1 MKAARPIR
9 SKLLALAFLLFA
21 SAAAAEDGALET
33 VTVVTGTGRHKFQSE
48 IAATATERAKGL
60 MFRTRLAPGHAM
72 LFDFG
77 EERQIAMWMRNTHVA
92 LDMVFIARTG
102 QVVAIAENTVPLSI
116 AIISPALPAYAVLE
130 VNAGT
135 AARIGL
141 AAGDQVEHRIF
152 APER

>member
-9 SKLLALAFLLFA
+9 SKLLALAFLVFA
-21 SAAAAEDGALET
+21 SAAAAKDGALQT
-33 VTVVTGTGRHKFQSE
+33 VTVVTGTGRHDFQSE

-77 EERQIAMWMRNTHVA
+77 GERQIAMWMKNTYVA
-92 LDMVFIARTG
+92 LDMVFIARSG
-102 QVVAIAENTVPLSI
+102 RVLAIAENTVPESTE
-116 AIISPALPAYAVLE
+116 IISPAMPAYAVLE

-152 APER
+152 AQDR

>member
-1 MKAARPIR
+1 M
-9 SKLLALAFLLFA
+9 
-21 SAAAAEDGALET
+21 
-33 VTVVTGTGRHKFQSE
+33 VTGTGRHDFLSE

-77 EERQIAMWMRNTHVA
+77 NERPVAMWMRNTYVA
-92 LDMVFIARTG
+92 LDMVFIARSG
-102 QVVAIAENTVPLSI
+102 QVVAIAANTVPLSTE
-116 AIISPALPAYAVLE
+116 IISPAMPAYAVLE

-152 APER
+152 AQDR